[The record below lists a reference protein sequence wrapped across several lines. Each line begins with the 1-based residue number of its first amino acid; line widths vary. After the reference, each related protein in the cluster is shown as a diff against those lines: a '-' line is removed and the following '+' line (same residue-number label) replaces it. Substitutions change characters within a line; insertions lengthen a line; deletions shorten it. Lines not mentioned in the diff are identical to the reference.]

1 MNLNNK
7 GFVRIFEASIAG
19 IMLILVFGYL
29 ISSHN
34 VGHATNLNFYGYNAL
49 YNLDLE
55 KEDFEMGNVDNIY
68 SKLSIPNRIDYGIE
82 IYKNKALYYSDVNG
96 DGEVAYRTYVFE
108 NNGTVDIYTIKLVM
122 WWRQ

>member
-19 IMLILVFGYL
+19 IMLILLFGYL

-34 VGHATNLNFYGYNAL
+34 VAYTTNLNFYGYNAL
-49 YNLDLE
+49 YSSDLE
-55 KEDFEMGNVDNIY
+55 KEDFEMGNVNNIY
-68 SKLSIPNRIDYGIE
+68 SKLNIPNRIGYGIE
-82 IYKNKALYYSDVNG
+82 LYKNKTLYYSDVNK

-108 NNGTVDIYTIKLVM
+108 NNGTVEIYAIKLVM
-122 WWRQ
+122 WWK